1 MVDILMV
8 VVMMMVRGC
17 ESSQIRPGMMLQV
30 ILNTRKGKKGKK
42 DLMGLNASAMIN
54 WVLEFKPKINL
65 FQQ

>member
-54 WVLEFKPKINL
+54 
-65 FQQ
+65 